1 VVLGDANRYSAST
14 VWLSLIRFQEITV
27 SSAWPYPFHIA
38 HRGAGSAAPENTLA
52 AFRVGARH
60 GFRMFELD
68 AKLSG
73 DGTLVL
79 MHDETL
85 ERTTTGKGRV
95 AGSSFAELARL
106 DAGQWHSPRFVGEPV
121 PTLAKVMAWAQANDV
136 MLNIEIKP
144 CPGREV
150 ETAAAVALEVRAL
163 WRALPWPIVSSF
175 SEVAVATVR
184 ELAPELPRALLLHE
198 FDVRWLERCQSL
210 GVVALDANQRW
221 LTESIIA
228 QAHAAGL
235 RVLTYTVND
244 EARANDLERWGVDG
258 LITDRVDTIRPTAL
272 G

>member
-1 VVLGDANRYSAST
+1 
-14 VWLSLIRFQEITV
+14 
-27 SSAWPYPFHIA
+27 
-38 HRGAGSAAPENTLA
+38 
-52 AFRVGARH
+52 
-60 GFRMFELD
+60 
-68 AKLSG
+68 
-73 DGTLVL
+73 
-79 MHDETL
+79 
-85 ERTTTGKGRV
+85 
-95 AGSSFAELARL
+95 
-106 DAGQWHSPRFVGEPV
+106 
-121 PTLAKVMAWAQANDV
+121 MAWAQANDV